1 MSENKLTA
9 PERSDFRRLEKVVE
23 DGMQTFL
30 EVGQALKEIRDA
42 KLYREKWTTFEGYVE
57 DRWEFQ
63 KRHAYRLIEAF
74 ETKQVVDEKCPIG
87 HKINNEAQLRELAK
101 VPESAIQTVLDKVV
115 EQSQETGKPITAAAI
130 KEAAEE
136 IASGGDVP
144 ETDFGKK
151 EAKQDIGERVQIE
164 RSRAKK
170 TVEAL
175 MRTVDDLQGLRKS
188 GSHKP
193 IIEKCRE
200 LIQLIQEW

>member
-9 PERSDFRRLEKVVE
+9 PERSDLRRLEKVVD
-23 DGMQTFL
+23 DGLQTFL
-30 EVGQALKEIRDA
+30 EVGNALREIRDG

-57 DRWEFQ
+57 DRYDMQ
-63 KRHAYRLIEAF
+63 RAHAYRLIEAV
-74 ETKQVVDEKCPIG
+74 ETKARVDKMSPVG
-87 HKINNEAQLRELAK
+87 DKITNERQLRELAK

-136 IASGGDVP
+136 IADSVP
-144 ETDFGKK
+144 EPPVK
-151 EAKQDIGERVQIE
+151 ESKQDIGERVMLE

-175 MRTVDDLQGLRKS
+175 MRTVDDLQKIRKS
-188 GSHKP
+188 GSHAG

-200 LIQLIQEW
+200 LISLIERW

>member
-9 PERSDFRRLEKVVE
+9 PERSDLRRLEKVVE

-42 KLYREKWTTFEGYVE
+42 KLYREKWTTFDGYVE

-74 ETKQVVDEKCPIG
+74 ETKQVVDEKCPTG
-87 HKINNEAQLRELAK
+87 HKITNERQLRELAK

-136 IASGGDVP
+136 IADSVP
-144 ETDFGKK
+144 EQPVR
-151 EAKQDIGERVQIE
+151 ESKQDIGERVMLE

-175 MRTVDDLQGLRKS
+175 MRTVDDLQKIRKS
-188 GSHKP
+188 GSHAG

-200 LIQLIQEW
+200 LISLIERW